1 MKKVLYVSANG
12 FVGGAEKFLVN
23 VAKVHY
29 ESGDAVHFLLFDDG
43 NLVEELKNNGAAV
56 TVLKNRF
63 RLRNPFKLFFALN
76 EIKVFLRKHKFETIH
91 STMGYSHLI
100 MGLATMFS
108 DMKRV
113 WFQHGPIG
121 GMVDYIASL
130 FRVDI
135 LMFSSHYLK
144 EKHYSKLLLRKAK
157 YGTKVVPLPVQY
169 IPPKLTEGFALRK
182 NLHLEG
188 AYVLGMVGR
197 INEGKGYHIAIKAFL
212 GLNLE
217 NAKLVIVGSAN
228 KQNEKNYLES
238 LKKIV
243 EKQGAEDRVVFV
255 PHQNNVSVY
264 YKIMDIYLN
273 PVTIDEGF
281 GLSVAEAMAA
291 GVTVISSPYGGL
303 SEFVKSNETAEVVM
317 AKESDAVESL
327 KELILKLKNNE
338 ILAKTLSKNAREL
351 IESRFNFS
359 QTYIALTDVYQ
370 FLDSLD

>member
-1 MKKVLYVSANG
+1 
-12 FVGGAEKFLVN
+12 
-23 VAKVHY
+23 
-29 ESGDAVHFLLFDDG
+29 
-43 NLVEELKNNGAAV
+43 
-56 TVLKNRF
+56 
-63 RLRNPFKLFFALN
+63 
-76 EIKVFLRKHKFETIH
+76 
-91 STMGYSHLI
+91 
-100 MGLATMFS
+100 
-108 DMKRV
+108 
-113 WFQHGPIG
+113 
-121 GMVDYIASL
+121 
-130 FRVDI
+130 
-135 LMFSSHYLK
+135 MFSSHYLK
-144 EKHYSKLLLRKAK
+144 EKHYSNLFLRKAK

-169 IPPKLTEGFALRK
+169 VPPKLTEGFSLRK
-182 NLHLEG
+182 NLHIEG

-228 KQNEKNYLES
+228 KPSEKTYLES

-243 EKQGAEDRVVFV
+243 SKNGAEERVIFV

-264 YKIMDIYLN
+264 YKIMDVYLN

-291 GVTVISSPYGGL
+291 GVAVISSPYGGL